1 MNARS
6 KYDTDFEKG
15 GSKLPNLETAVSTI
29 DKRGTSLNDRQFCPI
44 RFPFGGMMQAQES
57 FR

>member
-6 KYDTDFEKG
+6 KYDTDFVKG
-15 GSKLPNLETAVSTI
+15 GSKLLNLETAVSTI
-29 DKRGTSLNDRQFCPI
+29 DKRGTSLNDRQLCLM
-44 RFPFGGMMQAQES
+44 FPSGGTMQAKES